1 VIHVRVV
8 SPTATTEQVV
18 ALLSANSGVMNLI
31 VAREAAINPDGDAVH
46 FDVITAE
53 ANPVLRGL
61 RALEVDRHGSIVVEN
76 VDFEISNRAAAAENR
91 EPTIENLAPIWESA
105 EATIRGLGHYAPSWF
120 TLMVIAAL
128 IATVGILTNSQ
139 ILIVGAMVVGPE
151 YGAIINVGFGLHK
164 RTRPPV
170 VAGMRALIFGFGAA
184 IIACLLF
191 SLVIRAFDLQPAAY
205 SNGIRPVS
213 DLIDEPN
220 VFSIIVAVLAGV
232 VGVVSLTEARANTL
246 IGVFVSVTTIPAAA
260 DIGLSG
266 AFGSWSEARGS
277 AVQLLLNVG
286 ILIAVG
292 VVGLKV
298 QQRLWS
304 RVRARL
310 PRR

>member
-8 SPTATTEQVV
+8 SPPATTDPVL

-31 VAREAAINPDGDAVH
+31 VTREASSNPDGDAVH

-53 ANPVLRGL
+53 ANAVLRGL
-61 RALEVDRHGSIVVEN
+61 RALEVDRLGSIVVEN

-91 EPTIENLAPIWESA
+91 EPTISNVAPIWESA

-151 YGAIINVGFGLHK
+151 YGAIINVAFGLHK
-164 RTRPPV
+164 RNRRRV
-170 VAGMRALIFGFGAA
+170 VTGMRALVIGFGAA
-184 IIACLLF
+184 IIACLVF
-191 SLVIRAFDLQPAAY
+191 GLVVRAFDLQPTAY
-205 SNGIRPVS
+205 SDGIRPVS
-213 DLIDEPN
+213 TLIDEPN
-220 VFSIIVAVLAGV
+220 LFSVVVAVLAGV

-292 VVGLKV
+292 AAGLKV

-304 RVRARL
+304 RARL
-310 PRR
+310 GLPRL